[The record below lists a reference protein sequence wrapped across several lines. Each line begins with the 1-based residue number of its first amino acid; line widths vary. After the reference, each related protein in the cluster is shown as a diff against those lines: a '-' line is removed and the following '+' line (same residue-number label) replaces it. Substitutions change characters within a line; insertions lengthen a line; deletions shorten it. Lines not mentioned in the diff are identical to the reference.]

1 MPRQG
6 GVCSSFIVL
15 LGISCKHLSSYLLV
29 AKGFDYAK
37 VHTLPSDLSC
47 DMQLQG
53 CSKEE
58 TREHVHSL
66 ICGLQGRKGCAILRH
81 LNPQAQQE
89 SEAACEH

>member
-6 GVCSSFIVL
+6 GVGSYLIML
-15 LGISCKHLSSYLLV
+15 LGISCKHSPSYFLV
-29 AKGFDYAK
+29 AKGFDDAK
-37 VHTLPSDLSC
+37 VHKLPSDLSR